1 MGNITLGAKKPSQRK
16 NTSDSNMKLLADHN
30 FYHISNK
37 RSNEASSSSSSSQS
51 NHKNINLAYREVYE
65 NTQRNN
71 PKINFKYNNNN
82 TNNITNSHHPHQL
95 PHQPNGSNQNS
106 RPYELTEF
114 FNKYNQTKHKRG
126 MNSSSNSLVSLNES
140 SVSPNEELNFTNSDR
155 DLIRSNP
162 DLNDGGYSV
171 PIIKKV
177 YYNSP
182 KNLASP
188 VNSTTS
194 SSNTSHKPKRLETQT
209 SDFHLSK
216 TNKEQ
221 NSYSNNGSLN
231 LSIHTAE
238 EFSIEML
245 SWLKNEANHN
255 NSVKKIIN
263 EENLDQIDNA
273 TLV

>member
-1 MGNITLGAKKPSQRK
+1 
-16 NTSDSNMKLLADHN
+16 MKLLADHN

-37 RSNEASSSSSSSQS
+37 RSNEVSSSSSLTQS
-51 NHKNINLAYREVYE
+51 NQKNINLAYREIYE
-65 NTQRNN
+65 NAHRGN
-71 PKINFKYNNNN
+71 PKIAFKYNNGSN
-82 TNNITNSHHPHQL
+82 HQL
-95 PHQPNGSNQNS
+95 PHHHFVQHQNTISTGS

-114 FNKYNQTKHKRG
+114 FNKYNSTKHKRG

-140 SVSPNEELNFTNSDR
+140 STSPNEELNFTNSDR

-162 DLNDGGYSV
+162 DLNDGCVV

-182 KNLASP
+182 KNPASP
-188 VNSTTS
+188 VNSNGS
-194 SSNTSHKPKRLETQT
+194 SCHKPKRLESQT
-209 SDFHLSK
+209 SDFHLNSLTK
-216 TNKEQ
+216 KDQ
-221 NSYSNNGSLN
+221 NSCSNNGSLN

-245 SWLKNEANHN
+245 SWLKNESHL
-255 NSVKKIIN
+255 NSNVKKIIN
-263 EENLDQIDNA
+263 EENIDQIDNA